1 MEFLRFGSSIPGSY
15 WGCCAFDIIQ
25 NFGGYDP
32 DDPLSIEMV
41 CGDEGQPLGGKFL
54 GKTAREVFEARLVVG
69 TFGTQHLPNHGFLAV
84 LTESQLETDNGEAWM
99 EILADNGFEFI
110 RAVSNSVYAGD
121 MLHKEGDVTDRSI
134 NYLFGLFRNI
144 GSGKVTNPFE
154 PPEGWEGRSRAL
166 LAVEYGIDNTYWDNL
181 HRERYIQHESGY
193 KTYTEEELD
202 AEGVPVTYAGVR
214 SLKPQQ
220 LRKHRVEEEGDAP
233 TPSPFG

>member
-1 MEFLRFGSSIPGSY
+1 
-15 WGCCAFDIIQ
+15 
-25 NFGGYDP
+25 
-32 DDPLSIEMV
+32 
-41 CGDEGQPLGGKFL
+41 
-54 GKTAREVFEARLVVG
+54 
-69 TFGTQHLPNHGFLAV
+69 LAV

>member
-25 NFGGYDP
+25 NFGPYDP

-41 CGDEGQPLGGKFL
+41 CGDEGQPLEGKFL

-69 TFGTQHLPNHGFLAV
+69 TFGTEHLPNHGFLAV
-84 LTESQLETDNGEAWM
+84 LTESQLETCNGKAWM

-110 RAVSNSVYAGD
+110 RAVSNSIYSGE
-121 MLHKEGDVTDRSI
+121 MLYKEGDVTDRSV

-154 PPEGWEGRSRAL
+154 PPKGWQGL
-166 LAVEYGIDNTYWDNL
+166 LSVHQDNTLCDSL
-181 HRERYIQHESGY
+181 HRERYIQHESRY

-220 LRKHRVEEEGDAP
+220 LRKYRVEEGGEVPP
-233 TPSPFG
+233 TPAPFI